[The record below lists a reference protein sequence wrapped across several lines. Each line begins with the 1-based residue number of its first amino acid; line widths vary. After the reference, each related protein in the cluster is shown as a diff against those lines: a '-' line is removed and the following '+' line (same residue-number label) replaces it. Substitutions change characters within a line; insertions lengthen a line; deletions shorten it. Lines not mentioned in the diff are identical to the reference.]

1 MRLLSARLRDYRLH
15 RDLAVAFDP
24 RFTVIAGPNQSG
36 KSTLAEALHRALFLP
51 VKTGGELLKGMQS
64 SPFQADPEVELSFEA
79 ASQRWILR
87 KRFAA
92 ARGSVSLL
100 DGSGRSL
107 QGDAA
112 EERLAELVGTRAV
125 PRNRAA
131 ADQLRERWGH
141 LWVWQ
146 GSADGN
152 PLAMA
157 ASAYDHD
164 RLVERLQAGADLG
177 VISPL
182 DRAVLEDI
190 QARWSAIYTPGGASR
205 APQVRK
211 GSPLQLARAAQE
223 LAQAE
228 LVTIE
233 GLITQQAEAEQA
245 FQQACETLTA
255 LATELPLHRQ
265 QRLDLQQRLARSL
278 ELEALIGSQQPLLD
292 GVLKDLGALGQDS
305 SQLQQEQQRIETLA
319 QAQAPDLAALAELR
333 QQLPPL
339 EQNRQQ
345 ALIQLEGLQQASD
358 QAAAAARAIEG
369 RLNRQRLLQEQERIR
384 EQLALLERL
393 RQRFR
398 ELNRELEG
406 LPPLDAAAVDRLRRL
421 EAAQQ
426 AAAVRAESLS
436 AGIELI
442 RADRPVRLAGE
453 ILEPGGTRLLC
464 QPALL
469 QVGDD
474 VELRLLPGGGT
485 SIAQAAQ
492 ALERTRRELA
502 EALAAVRLPSLE
514 AAATAERRR
523 SDLLAERQQ
532 VLDQAR
538 ASGEA
543 EGLRQRLSRIAEELQ
558 ELAAMAGDE
567 PDTTATAQRSTSA
580 EPVASIGSEER
591 QSRLA
596 ALEIELRQ
604 ARQSRD
610 QSQAAQQAQQQ
621 RLQQTSQALE
631 VHRQAISSAEQKLRE
646 RENQLLEART
656 RCEALL
662 QRHGSTQALQQA
674 ITGLEQRRDALQ
686 AALTALRAELKD
698 LNPAALRA
706 EDQRLERL
714 LLELEQRERQARE
727 ARIRAEERLHGDG
740 VTDLQAERE
749 QKLAACE
756 SRALERERLE
766 KEAAMLSQLAELLEQ
781 EQNAMGSQYTAPIL
795 RRLGRHLAAVF
806 PEPPEASLLY
816 DARGGFQALQWRRGE
831 EAAFRFE
838 VLSTGARE
846 QFAAALR
853 VALAEVLAEAY
864 DGSLPILF
872 DDAFAN
878 SDPDRQAGVYR
889 MLQQAGD
896 QGLQV
901 ILLTCDPERSQ
912 GAGQAAVIQL
922 AR

>member
-24 RFTVIAGPNQSG
+24 RFTLIAGPNQSG

-64 SPFQADPEVELSFEA
+64 SPFLADPEVELSFEA

-146 GSADGN
+146 GSADAN

-190 QARWSAIYTPGGASR
+190 QARWSAIYTPGGANR

-228 LVTIE
+228 LAAIE
-233 GLITQQAEAEQA
+233 GRIAQQAEAEQA
-245 FQQACETLTA
+245 FQQACEA
-255 LATELPLHRQ
+255 LAELASSLPLQRQ
-265 QRLDLQQRLARSL
+265 QRQALQQRLARSL
-278 ELEALIGSQQPLLD
+278 ELEAQIGSQQPLLD
-292 GVLKDLGALGQDS
+292 GVLKDLVALGQDS
-305 SQLQQEQQRIETLA
+305 SQLQQEQLRIAALT
-319 QAQAPDLAALAELR
+319 QAQAPALAALAERR
-333 QQLPPL
+333 QQLLPL

-345 ALIQLEGLQQASD
+345 ALSQLEGLQQASH
-358 QAAAAARAIEG
+358 QAAAAARALEG
-369 RLNRQRLLQEQERIR
+369 RLNRQRLLQEQQRIG
-384 EQLALLERL
+384 EQLAVLERL
-393 RQRFR
+393 RERFR

-436 AGIELI
+436 AGVELI
-442 RADRPVRLAGE
+442 RAGRPVRLAGE
-453 ILEPGGTRLLC
+453 LLEPGGSRLLSE
-464 QPALL
+464 PALL

-492 ALERTRRELA
+492 ALDRARRELA
-502 EALAAVRLPSLE
+502 EALAAWQLPSLE

-523 SDLLAERQQ
+523 SDLLAEQQ
-532 VLDQAR
+532 RVLDQAR

-543 EGLRQRLSRIAEELQ
+543 EGLRQRLGRIAEQLQ
-558 ELAAMAGDE
+558 ELAAMAVEEE
-567 PDTTATAQRSTSA
+567 PDAIAMVQPSA
-580 EPVASIGSEER
+580 GMEPDGAAEQ

-596 ALEIELRQ
+596 ALEEELRQ
-604 ARQSRD
+604 ARLRRD
-610 QSQAAQQAQQQ
+610 QSLAAQQAQQQ
-621 RLQQTSQALE
+621 RLQQASQALE
-631 VHRQAISSAEQKLRE
+631 EQRQAISRAEQELRDQD
-646 RENQLLEART
+646 NQLLEART

-662 QRHGSTQALQQA
+662 QRHGSSEALQQA
-674 ITGLEQRRDALQ
+674 IAGLEQRREALQ
-686 AALTALRAELKD
+686 AALTVLQAELSGLNPEALRV
-698 LNPAALRA
+698 
-706 EDQRLERL
+706 EDQRLQRRL
-714 LLELEQRERQARE
+714 QELEQQEREARE

-749 QKLAACE
+749 QRLAACE

-766 KEAAMLSQLAELLEQ
+766 QEAAMLSQLAELLEQ

-795 RRLGRHLAAVF
+795 RRLERYLAAVF
-806 PEPPEASLLY
+806 PEPPQASLNY
-816 DARGGFQALQWRRGE
+816 DARGGFQGLQWRLGE

-838 VLSTGARE
+838 LLSTGARE
-846 QFAAALR
+846 QFAAAVR

-878 SDPDRQAGVYR
+878 SDPERQAGVYR
-889 MLQQAGD
+889 MLQQAAD

-912 GAGQAAVIQL
+912 GAGQAELIRLV
-922 AR
+922 R